1 MKLCFCWMIL
11 VTGLSALASAGDG
24 PAGATRRPPSTSA
37 AAAAGI
43 PAVTTN
49 RVEPLSNGLRLS
61 MKKAE
66 VLKQFEGLTEGFGG
80 FVDGR
85 QWNFWYTPGS
95 GDIERCTLKRDIR
108 LACGIGVGDTLAAVR
123 EVFPGGATSGGNYR
137 VVHGQYELLFEA
149 YEEAVSR
156 IRISPT
162 GRRFI
167 DTSLPATPK
176 PADVAI
182 ASVAGTWH
190 MTQGGA
196 GMVVLQADGT
206 YTTGIGGK
214 GTFRSE
220 GNDLVFKG
228 ALEAWNG
235 GRGTLSRE
243 SVIEF
248 SWKNPE
254 GFQNH
259 IVLVRGKR

>member
-1 MKLCFCWMIL
+1 
-11 VTGLSALASAGDG
+11 
-24 PAGATRRPPSTSA
+24 
-37 AAAAGI
+37 
-43 PAVTTN
+43 
-49 RVEPLSNGLRLS
+49 

-80 FVDGR
+80 FVEGR

-167 DTSLPATPK
+167 DTSLPAPPK

-243 SVIEF
+243 NVIEF

>member
-1 MKLCFCWMIL
+1 MTMSLRFAIL
-11 VTGLSALASAGDG
+11 LTLLSVLVSAGE
-24 PAGATRRPPSTSA
+24 PAVGATNRIPSRTTTTPAVQSA
-37 AAAAGI
+37 A
-43 PAVTTN
+43 TN

-61 MKKAE
+61 MKKADI
-66 VLKQFEGLTEGFGG
+66 LKRFEGLTEGFGG

-85 QWNFWYTPGS
+85 LWSFWYTPGS

-108 LACGIGVGDTLAAVR
+108 LACGIGVGDTLARVR
-123 EVFPGGATSGGNYR
+123 ESFPGGATSGGNYQ
-137 VVHGQYELLFEA
+137 VVHGQYDLLFEA
-149 YEEAVSR
+149 YQDAVTR
-156 IRISPT
+156 IRISPV

-167 DTSLPATPK
+167 DGSLPPTPGR
-176 PADVAI
+176 ADVAI

-196 GMVVLQADGT
+196 GLVVLYADGT
-206 YTTGIGGK
+206 YTTGVGGK

-228 ALEAWNG
+228 TLEAWNA

-248 SWKNPE
+248 SWKNPD
-254 GFQNH
+254 GFPNH

>member
-1 MKLCFCWMIL
+1 
-11 VTGLSALASAGDG
+11 
-24 PAGATRRPPSTSA
+24 
-37 AAAAGI
+37 
-43 PAVTTN
+43 
-49 RVEPLSNGLRLS
+49 

-80 FVDGR
+80 FVEGR

-248 SWKNPE
+248 SSKNPE